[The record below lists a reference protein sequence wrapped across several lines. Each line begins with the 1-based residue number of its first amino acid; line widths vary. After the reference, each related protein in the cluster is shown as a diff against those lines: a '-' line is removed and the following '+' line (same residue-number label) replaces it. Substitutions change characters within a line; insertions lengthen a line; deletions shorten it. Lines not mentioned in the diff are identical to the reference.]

1 MKTIAF
7 FNNKG
12 GVGKTSLV
20 YHIAWMISEL
30 GAPVLA
36 ADFDPQTNLTTMCFS
51 EEVLEEMYDRPDRR
65 TVAASIAP
73 LKRGIGDLEFF
84 EATHVGDRFWLV
96 PGDLGLSDIEDELV
110 KCWSECVDRQ
120 ERAFRVT
127 AALHRVVEYS
137 AAHCGAEFVLIDV
150 GPDFGAL
157 NRAALIA
164 ADHVVIPA
172 TPDLF
177 SVQGLENVGSRLRTW
192 RSEWQD
198 RRQRAPTLDFALP
211 AGEMRPLGYV
221 VSRLTTFARGPVYS
235 FERWIDRIPAAYR
248 GSVDPAPDLSD
259 DQLSLGLLKDYR
271 SLIAMAQEARKPMF
285 KLKPGDGAIGGHQ
298 AAVAG
303 AYADFEALTRSI
315 LTRAGVRLPTLR
327 APRIA
332 E

>member
-20 YHIAWMISEL
+20 YHVAWMISEL
-30 GAPVLA
+30 GSPVLA
-36 ADFDPQTNLTTMCFS
+36 ADFDPQTNLTAMCFP
-51 EEVLEEMYDRPDRR
+51 EDALERMYDRPARQ
-65 TVAASIAP
+65 TVAAALEP
-73 LKRGIGDLEFF
+73 VKRGIGDLKFF
-84 EATHVGDRFWLV
+84 DPANVGNRFWLV

-110 KCWSECVDRQ
+110 QCWSDCVDRK

-127 AALHRVVEYS
+127 TALHRIIS
-137 AAHCGAEFVLIDV
+137 HAATTCGAELALIDV
-150 GPDFGAL
+150 GPNFGAL

-164 ADHVVIPA
+164 ADFVVIPV

-177 SVQGLENVGSRLRTW
+177 SVQGLENVGARLAIW

-198 RRQRAPTLDFALP
+198 RRQRAPNLDFALP
-211 AGEMRPLGYV
+211 AGDMRPLGYV
-221 VSRLTTFARGPVYS
+221 VSRLTTFARGTVYS
-235 FERWIDRIPAAYR
+235 FQRWIDRIPKAYR
-248 GSVDPAPDLSD
+248 ESVDPSLDRSD
-259 DQLSLGLLKDYR
+259 DQLSLGMLKDYR

-303 AYADFEALTRSI
+303 AYSDFEALTLSI
-315 LTRAGVRLPTLR
+315 LARAGIQPPSVQ
-327 APRIA
+327 APRVA
-332 E
+332 G